1 MLIKTKAE
9 LDKSLSSEDDHSHN
23 YKNVP
28 SLETA
33 DIILLPQKLLL
44 KHGPEFLSKIAPDS
58 VLVLDEEDPEDINS
72 KSKSDILT
80 TTAADWESVDLVSK
94 CEEIATVG
102 TWLLLINLLP
112 LDITIPNCRKVL
124 DELRVLKEKLRK
136 RKWV

>member
-9 LDKSLSSEDDHSHN
+9 LDKSLSSEGDLSHN

-33 DIILLPQKLLL
+33 DIVLLPQKLLL

-58 VLVLDEEDPEDINS
+58 VLVLDEEDPEEIDPKN
-72 KSKSDILT
+72 KSDILINS
-80 TTAADWESVDLVSK
+80 ADWESVDLVSK

-102 TWLLLINLLP
+102 T
-112 LDITIPNCRKVL
+112 
-124 DELRVLKEKLRK
+124 
-136 RKWV
+136 